1 MKALP
6 AKIFAETDFEF
17 ATPAE
22 LGEKLQPV
30 SSISVPYPI
39 SWADEERDLTAWLGN
54 DLQQEA
60 FNKLY
65 QLYEKI
71 KHSNDPQIQKDWL
84 YLQNSDHFY
93 YMSTKWF
100 SDGDVHKYFNPYSSP
115 YDAFINY
122 MNVLSDYI
130 IRVEDGSS
138 FDNLKEAAS
147 DLADKAGK
155 YTKKQA
161 KKVADKV
168 KEINFDD
175 IKEMSNAKVKQLLK
189 EVDIEH
195 IAVALKDAEKEVV
208 EKVIPNMT
216 KTAKKTYD
224 EIQKE
229 LKKVKKTDIKKYRQ
243 AVEDKLKDI
252 FG

>member
-1 MKALP
+1 
-6 AKIFAETDFEF
+6 
-17 ATPAE
+17 
-22 LGEKLQPV
+22 
-30 SSISVPYPI
+30 
-39 SWADEERDLTAWLGN
+39 
-54 DLQQEA
+54 
-60 FNKLY
+60 
-65 QLYEKI
+65 
-71 KHSNDPQIQKDWL
+71 
-84 YLQNSDHFY
+84 
-93 YMSTKWF
+93 MSTKWF
-100 SDGDVHKYFNPYSSP
+100 SDGDVHKYFNPYGSP

-122 MNVLSDYI
+122 MNVLSDFI
-130 IRVEDGSS
+130 IRVENNSS

-147 DLADKAGK
+147 EFAGEAGK
-155 YTKKQA
+155 FTRKQA

-168 KEINFDD
+168 KEINFED

-195 IAVALKDAEKEVV
+195 ITVALKDAEKEVV

-224 EIQKE
+224 DLQKE
-229 LKKVKKTDIKKYRQ
+229 VKKFKKTDIKKYRQ

>member
-1 MKALP
+1 
-6 AKIFAETDFEF
+6 
-17 ATPAE
+17 
-22 LGEKLQPV
+22 
-30 SSISVPYPI
+30 
-39 SWADEERDLTAWLGN
+39 
-54 DLQQEA
+54 
-60 FNKLY
+60 
-65 QLYEKI
+65 
-71 KHSNDPQIQKDWL
+71 
-84 YLQNSDHFY
+84 
-93 YMSTKWF
+93 MSTKWF

-138 FDNLKEAAS
+138 FDHLKEVAS

-195 IAVALKDAEKEVV
+195 ITVALKDAEKEVV
-208 EKVIPNMT
+208 EKIIPNMT

-224 EIQKE
+224 DLQKE
-229 LKKVKKTDIKKYRQ
+229 IKKVKKTDIKKYRK